1 MLMPGFA
8 PRRQKHIII
17 VCMTLHNFIHDIP
30 LRDEDFDTCD
40 EDYMPQDEDDNEVQE
55 VAQPTEY
62 DILDE
67 ENEVFMNTIR
77 DNIAN
82 ALVSGE

>member
-1 MLMPGFA
+1 
-8 PRRQKHIII
+8 
-17 VCMTLHNFIHDIP
+17 
-30 LRDEDFDTCD
+30 
-40 EDYMPQDEDDNEVQE
+40 
-55 VAQPTEY
+55 VAQQIEY

-67 ENEVFMNTIR
+67 ENEIFMNTIR